1 MSVVSEVVEAGLKL
15 GELTSKHELPE
26 ELAASLNLSREA
38 FSTSMAN
45 LSCFSNATDQAQA
58 FEHFFTGSPASI
70 YGCPEE
76 VDFREAKTTSKT
88 SVSSELID
96 PLRTL
101 IRLPGYG
108 SDPEIA
114 LKMERIIAES
124 KIAVVEGVITSRAA
138 LEQNIASR
146 YGSEVLNDEVK
157 PRAWNAPRLYICL
170 QLAAKNKP
178 YEENLAK
185 FVHEQP
191 VRIPNKFRGDTEQV
205 SGRVTSA
212 IIDGK
217 FYNFTHIKE
226 EISGN
231 RTYYRNGI
239 PCSEQQRTS
248 ITIDLAFDEKA
259 LVAANKRSSELFDQL
274 IANRNAPKSPEYIQ
288 SVLRK
293 VAEIEWLNA
302 QTWKYNRG
310 SSGTS
315 ALEARIL
322 LDLAGVIT
330 GRLKEGVD
338 PNLEA
343 LSSTLDDFKN
353 NYAALFETPP
363 H

>member
-1 MSVVSEVVEAGLKL
+1 MSIVSEVVEAGLKL
-15 GELTSKHELPE
+15 GELPSKREVSE
-26 ELAASLNLSREA
+26 ELAASLILSREA
-38 FSTSMAN
+38 FSRPIAN
-45 LSCFSNATDQAQA
+45 ILSSFNSADRSQAID
-58 FEHFFTGSPASI
+58 HFFTGSPDSI
-70 YGCPEE
+70 YGRPEE

-88 SVSSELID
+88 SVSSEQID

-124 KIAVVEGVITSRAA
+124 KIAVLEGVITSRAA

-157 PRAWNAPRLYICL
+157 PRIWNAPRLYICL
-170 QLAAKNKP
+170 PLAEKNKP
-178 YEENLAK
+178 YEENLAR
-185 FVHEQP
+185 FVLEQP
-191 VRIPNKFRGDTEQV
+191 VRIPISYRAEAYEKIV
-205 SGRVTSA
+205 RVANA

-217 FYNFTHIKE
+217 SYDFTNFVHRIPRHQNNFPFEITCE
-226 EISGN
+226 E
-231 RTYYRNGI
+231 RPYT
-239 PCSEQQRTS
+239 
-248 ITIDLAFDEKA
+248 TIDLALDEKA

-274 IANRNAPKSPEYIQ
+274 IANRNTPKSPEYIQ

-322 LDLAGVIT
+322 LDLAGVVT

-343 LSSTLDDFKN
+343 LSSTLDDYKN